1 MREVSLKVGLI
12 GYMSLLI
19 LHHTYEFFY
28 MKGKTTG
35 TENRLMVARGWE
47 LKEGLTTKGRRE
59 LFRVVEMFF
68 NLITVMIT

>member
-1 MREVSLKVGLI
+1 
-12 GYMSLLI
+12 
-19 LHHTYEFFY
+19 